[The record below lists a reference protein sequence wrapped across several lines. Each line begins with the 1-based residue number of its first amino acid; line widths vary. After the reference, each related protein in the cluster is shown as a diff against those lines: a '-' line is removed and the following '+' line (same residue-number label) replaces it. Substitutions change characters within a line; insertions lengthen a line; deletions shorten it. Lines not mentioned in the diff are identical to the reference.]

1 MLKLEVQNQ
10 GLVGS
15 LPGLIVSKD
24 YEGRFSPGLYFWLQ
38 MTAFSRR
45 VFTVSSL
52 CACLSTFPLFLRT
65 PYHIGVCVLV
75 TQSCPNLCNLVDCS
89 LPDSSVHGIL
99 PAGILEWVAISFSGG
114 SSSPRSWSRVFC
126 IAGRFFPI
134 WATREAHHIGLGSPN
149 DRIWLDYVCKD
160 SIFK

>member
-75 TQSCPNLCNLVDCS
+75 TQSCPNLCNLVDRS

-99 PAGILEWVAISFSGG
+99 PAGILEWVAISFSKNLTIV
-114 SSSPRSWSRVFC
+114 SSVQFSCSVESDSLGPRGLQDARLPCPSS
-126 IAGRFFPI
+126 RFFI
-134 WATREAHHIGLGSPN
+134 FTFWYL
-149 DRIWLDYVCKD
+149 L
-160 SIFK
+160 SILYL